1 MIVVK
6 SRNQLAE
13 VVDMTIIYELDQLKK
28 ENESLKKEINDL
40 RNQVT
45 QQQKELRE
53 VVGDEPS
60 NSGPQELIE

>member
-13 VVDMTIIYELDQLKK
+13 VVDMTIVYELDQLKK
-28 ENESLKKEINDL
+28 ENENLKKEINDL
-40 RNQVT
+40 RNQVI

>member
-28 ENESLKKEINDL
+28 ENENLKKEINDL

-60 NSGPQELIE
+60 NPGPQELIE